1 MLIPPPSV
9 ASAKT
14 SSNVPMAVSNVI
26 SLQAYPSMVLLG
38 SSNERWCVTST
49 DPDKLM
55 ENLGLPTL
63 REASPGQ
70 NNCTETQILPT
81 LYYL

>member
-1 MLIPPPSV
+1 MLIGPPSV
-9 ASAKT
+9 ASVKT
-14 SSNVPMAVSNVI
+14 SSNVPMAESNVI
-26 SLQAYPSMVLLG
+26 SLQAYPSMVLSG
-38 SSNERWCVTST
+38 SSNERWCATST

-70 NNCTETQILPT
+70 NNYTETQKLT
-81 LYYL
+81 YFD